1 MGRDWSKKDK
11 AMDEDL
17 DLDNTQEEKN
27 TSIQDAQT
35 SAFCAALTIIVFSAV
50 YWAFQIQSVREL
62 LDLAYGF

>member
-1 MGRDWSKKDK
+1 MY
-11 AMDEDL
+11 EDL

-27 TSIQDAQT
+27 TSIKDAQT
-35 SAFCAALTIIVFSAV
+35 SAFCAALTIIVFSAA